1 MKILIIE
8 DEPQTAQVLKEIIVG
23 IRPDNEIVGILDSI
37 DKTVKY
43 LSLKENTP
51 NLIFMDIQLAD
62 GESFEI
68 FSRVSVDCPVVF
80 CTAFDQYTLQAFKSN
95 GIEYI
100 LKPIKEDD
108 IRSAFDKVDKLNL
121 SFHTNEYIVSIL
133 KSRFPDQKSYRTSLI
148 VQHKE
153 GFIPIPVQNIAFF
166 YLLNEIVYVY
176 CLDNKKYS
184 VFKTMD
190 EIEST
195 LDPEQFYRI
204 SRQIILNRKAIKEIQ
219 PYMNR
224 KVIVKTDLQTSER
237 LIVSRLKVT
246 SFLKWIEQP

>member
-8 DEPQTAQVLKEIIVG
+8 DEPQTAQVLKEIITG
-23 IRPDNEIVGILDSI
+23 IKPDCEIVGILDSI

-43 LSLKENTP
+43 LSVKENTP

-62 GESFEI
+62 GVSFEI

-80 CTAFDQYTLQAFKSN
+80 CTAYDQYTLQAFKSN

-108 IRSAFDKVDKLNL
+108 IRSAFEKVDKLNL

-133 KSRFPDQKSYRTSLI
+133 KNRFPDQKNYRTSLI

-153 GFIPIPVQNIAFF
+153 GFIPVPVENIAFF
-166 YLLNEIVYVY
+166 FLLNEIVYVY
-176 CLDNKKYS
+176 CFDNKKYS

-246 SFLKWIEQP
+246 SFMKWIEQP